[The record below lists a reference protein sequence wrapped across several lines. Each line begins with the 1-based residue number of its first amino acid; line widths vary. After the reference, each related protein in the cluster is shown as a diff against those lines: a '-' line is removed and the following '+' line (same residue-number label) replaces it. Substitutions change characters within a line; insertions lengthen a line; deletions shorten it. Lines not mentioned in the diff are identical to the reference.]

1 MKIKQLDFIREY
13 GSIVATTNVGNYY
26 LGGGGLN
33 YYANFSNQRRGCG
46 GGIGVANGVT
56 KDKAIELCQK
66 HYKSLIFQNVEL

>member
-33 YYANFSNQRRGCG
+33 YYANFSNLRRGCG
-46 GGIGVANGVT
+46 SGICIANGVT

-66 HYKSLIFQNVEL
+66 HYENLIFQNVEL